1 MKKKI
6 LSMILSLAII
16 WVISVP
22 AFATNRN
29 EIRILQDDDN
39 FRIAQSISDDGVKY
53 TATYDKRINT
63 LTFQSESIKDG
74 QTSSVVADMN
84 DDQIFTE
91 TGVVNISANLI
102 SPTSIASG
110 SKTTTSGFSYNYTS
124 TYCHLSRPQK
134 IENSSVSGTRY
145 TMTTVERPSNHDAL
159 ISYRAAVNAIS
170 VDEKNIQSYTGAK
183 KFSDGVFAVLASVT
197 TTITPAA
204 FGLALGTLFTSMG
217 FALSVQSY
225 TEQLGAD
232 MDTALMH
239 YMDIQYD
246 YENYL

>member
-91 TGVVNISANLI
+91 TGVVNISENLI

-159 ISYRAAVNAIS
+159 ISYRNSVNAIG
-170 VDEKNIQSYTGAK
+170 VDEDNITIYTGIK
-183 KFSDGVFAVLASVT
+183 VFTDTITAVLFGVSVT
-197 TTITPAA
+197 TPAA
-204 FGLALGTLFTSMG
+204 FGLALGT
-217 FALSVQSY
+217 ALTGLGYSAAVQSY
-225 TEQLGAD
+225 ANQLGAD
-232 MDTALMH
+232 MDAALIY

-246 YENYL
+246 YEKYL

>member
-1 MKKKI
+1 MYRFCSHFIHITLHHKEVTTMKKKI

-39 FRIAQSISDDGVKY
+39 FRIAQSISDDGVKH

-91 TGVVNISANLI
+91 TGMVNISANLI

-170 VDEKNIQSYTGAK
+170 VDEKNI
-183 KFSDGVFAVLASVT
+183 
-197 TTITPAA
+197 
-204 FGLALGTLFTSMG
+204 
-217 FALSVQSY
+217 SY

>member
-29 EIRILQDDDN
+29 EIRILQDNDN
-39 FRIAQSISDDGVKY
+39 FRIAQSIFDGVKY
-53 TATYDKRINT
+53 TATYDKNNNT
-63 LTFQSESIKDG
+63 VTFQSESIKDG
-74 QTSSVVADMN
+74 EIITTIADMN
-84 DDQIFTE
+84 ENVIFTE
-91 TGVVNISANLI
+91 NGIVNVPDNLI

-110 SKTTTSGFSYNYTS
+110 SKTTDCGFSYNYTS

-134 IENSSVSGTRY
+134 IENSSVSGARY

-159 ISYRAAVNAIS
+159 LSYRAAVNAIS
-170 VDEKNIQSYTGAK
+170 VDEKNIQAYTGAQ
-183 KFSDGVFAVLASVT
+183 KFSDAVLAVLASVT

-204 FGLALGTLFTSMG
+204 FGLALGTLLTSMG